1 MSAPESSPANLIPP
15 PRIVRERLAN
25 NLREG
30 RLLRSLLRLSRRAA
44 EERVDTGPQDQKG
57 VANGNA

>member
-1 MSAPESSPANLIPP
+1 MSVPESSPASLIAP
-15 PRIVRERLAN
+15 PRIVRERLAK

-44 EERVDTGPQDQKG
+44 EERADTDPQNQKG
-57 VANGNA
+57 AADAK